1 MAGSTAAGRD
11 RPIFHR
17 CRLSPLTAAEA
28 KVTAIRFEFASELP
42 VSAEEA
48 YNWHTRPGALER
60 LCPPWEDVRVLEV
73 RGGFEDR
80 VVVMEIPLGPFHRRW
95 VARHRDVAPGRR
107 FTDEQVEGPFARW
120 VHTHLFEPLDGAR
133 CRYID
138 RIEYEL
144 PLGQAGALAAGFV
157 ARRIGRGIRYRHATV
172 REDLAAQF
180 RVRSG
185 KPLTI
190 VVSGAS
196 GLIGR
201 SLLPFLTTAGHR
213 VRRLTRGNP
222 GVDEIPW
229 SPATGRLDPE
239 SLEGVDAVI
248 HLAGEPIVGRWT
260 RKRRRQILKSRS
272 TSTSLLA
279 DTLAR
284 LQRPPRVLLS
294 ASAVGIY
301 GDRGDEPLTEAVPIR
316 GGPEASFVE
325 QVGLAWE
332 AATAPAA
339 RAGIRVALARLGIV
353 LTPAGGA
360 LATMLPAFR
369 AGVAGP
375 LGNGRQFMSWIGID
389 DVVSALH
396 LALFSDQLEGAVNL
410 TAPQPVTNAE
420 FTRALGQ
427 VLGRPAV
434 ARVPAG
440 VLRLLLGE
448 MADDLLLASCRAIPA
463 RLVQSGY
470 VFRHTDVRAALR
482 HVLGRWEQP

>member
-1 MAGSTAAGRD
+1 
-11 RPIFHR
+11 
-17 CRLSPLTAAEA
+17 
-28 KVTAIRFEFASELP
+28 
-42 VSAEEA
+42 
-48 YNWHTRPGALER
+48 
-60 LCPPWEDVRVLEV
+60 
-73 RGGFEDR
+73 
-80 VVVMEIPLGPFHRRW
+80 
-95 VARHRDVAPGRR
+95 
-107 FTDEQVEGPFARW
+107 
-120 VHTHLFEPLDGAR
+120 
-133 CRYID
+133 
-138 RIEYEL
+138 
-144 PLGQAGALAAGFV
+144 
-157 ARRIGRGIRYRHATV
+157 
-172 REDLAAQF
+172 
-180 RVRSG
+180 
-185 KPLTI
+185 
-190 VVSGAS
+190 
-196 GLIGR
+196 
-201 SLLPFLTTAGHR
+201 
-213 VRRLTRGNP
+213 
-222 GVDEIPW
+222 
-229 SPATGRLDPE
+229 
-239 SLEGVDAVI
+239 
-248 HLAGEPIVGRWT
+248 
-260 RKRRRQILKSRS
+260 
-272 TSTSLLA
+272 
-279 DTLAR
+279 
-284 LQRPPRVLLS
+284 VLLS

-482 HVLGRWEQP
+482 HVLGRWEQS